1 MNYQKSYLLYTLK
14 ILFYLLSES
23 RTKVLGSIL
32 IEKSGHSIKTTLITS
47 S

>member
-1 MNYQKSYLLYTLK
+1 MNYHKLYLLYSRK

-23 RTKVLGSIL
+23 KTKVLDRIL